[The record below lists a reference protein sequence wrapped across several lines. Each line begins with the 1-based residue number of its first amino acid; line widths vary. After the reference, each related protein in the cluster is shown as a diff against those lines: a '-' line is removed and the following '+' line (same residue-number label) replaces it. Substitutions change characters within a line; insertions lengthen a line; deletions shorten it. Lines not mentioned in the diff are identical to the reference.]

1 MQNVPGV
8 TDHLKTHIGKW
19 PATKAELVAACNAL
33 SDFTP
38 EDKAEFE
45 SKLPDGT
52 YNSADDVMRAL
63 GMEASPPVGGTP
75 PSAPMP
81 S

>member
-19 PATKAELVAACNAL
+19 PATKAEL
-33 SDFTP
+33 
-38 EDKAEFE
+38 E